1 MEYRYP
7 LCSKRVRCRCKDTR
21 VRQYFM
27 ESALMVAGVEMTGDG
42 GSTVRLFSRERMLV
56 ELLRCA
62 GSMPLDY
69 YKELIVSYRKIV
81 GDLDMR
87 EVEDCMALYRRADSL
102 FDMMQRE
109 VL

>member
-1 MEYRYP
+1 MGHRP
-7 LCSKRVRCRCKDTR
+7 RHSLPPAVPPWSGRLRHGPRRPAWPAWGRWSPPHVKNHPCWSQRD
-21 VRQYFM
+21 
-27 ESALMVAGVEMTGDG
+27 GIGD
-42 GSTVRLFSRERMLV
+42 FII
-56 ELLRCA
+56 A
-62 GSMPLDY
+62 FLDY